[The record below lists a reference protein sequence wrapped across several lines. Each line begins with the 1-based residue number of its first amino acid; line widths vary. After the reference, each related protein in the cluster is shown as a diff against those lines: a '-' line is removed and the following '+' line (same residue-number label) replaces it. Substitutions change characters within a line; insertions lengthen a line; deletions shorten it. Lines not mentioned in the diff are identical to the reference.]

1 MLDDLEA
8 SICQLGK
15 TIILLT
21 IKYSNISPQTQ
32 DGKFWNLEFDYSS
45 FSENLELEEQ
55 WKPWTG
61 TSSPENLVTRIN
73 LPENLESPIKTGSHP
88 ESPIVL
94 GYYLEPENL
103 ESPIRIESYPE
114 PEKTIAQ
121 TRSTRSARHSTRSTA
136 HPPPNRTNSSV
147 PTPQKLPK
155 SSFRTHRKS
164 P

>member
-114 PEKTIAQ
+114 LENLESPIRIGSYPESPIGIGYTQ
-121 TRSTRSARHSTRSTA
+121 NWPLT
-136 HPPPNRTNSSV
+136 PNR
-147 PTPQKLPK
+147 PHQK
-155 SSFRTHRKS
+155 
-164 P
+164 